1 MYLATYLLF
10 KWFWSCRELKSAFIY
25 FSSMS
30 LPLVCVLSILMRLLT
45 KECVA
50 VILPEDLLV
59 FPLCDSLSAL

>member
-25 FSSMS
+25 S
-30 LPLVCVLSILMRLLT
+30 LPLVCVLSIFMRLLT